1 MLAFGGPNGDSW
13 SQVLDLAAAFVL
25 CAIIGLDRELRHK
38 DAGLRT
44 MTMVGVASALFMQV
58 SKFGFGDV
66 LPYNHIS
73 LDPSRVASLVVSG
86 IGFLG
91 AGLIFVQRGDV
102 RGLTTAS
109 TAWLVAAVGLA
120 CGADLIA
127 LAAILT
133 GIYLVIVVGF
143 SAVVKPTRRHELRVR
158 FSGATAD
165 AGDVVMRRCREKN
178 FAVLGFKTERGADGF
193 TVTTVVEGIPPIEDL
208 YAAMRDVGEIE
219 MIAVDARELS
229 PS

>member
-1 MLAFGGPNGDSW
+1 MLAFGGPNADSW
-13 SQVLDLAAAFVL
+13 TQVLDIAAAFVF
-25 CAIIGLDRELRHK
+25 CAIIGFEREIRRK

-44 MTMVGVASALFMQV
+44 ITMIGVASALFMQV

-66 LPYNHIS
+66 LAHQHVS

-86 IGFLG
+86 IGFVG

-109 TAWLVAAVGLA
+109 TAWLAAAVGLA

-133 GIYLVIVVGF
+133 GVHLVIVFGLRYFVT
-143 SAVVKPTRRHELRVR
+143 PTRRHELRVR
-158 FSGATAD
+158 VPSDVVD
-165 AGDVVMRRCREKN
+165 AGERVVRSCRDNGFTVLAIKTETDDTGGTVTVMVETPGGVEGLYSSVREIGDVV
-178 FAVLGFKTERGADGF
+178 
-193 TVTTVVEGIPPIEDL
+193 
-208 YAAMRDVGEIE
+208 
-219 MIAVDARELS
+219 MIAVDARELTA
-229 PS
+229 